1 MERILRVSSVLIA
14 IFFLLLPSASLG
26 EDVKHYAAL
35 EVEKGWQALNGG
47 DLDEALRSF
56 NQASII
62 DPSHAPA
69 YYGKG
74 HVYIAQDKI
83 GLAISFFEKTIELA
97 DPPMPEAYVNLGFAL
112 TLIGREQEGLKHYNK
127 ALSLDPMNKEAHIN
141 LANFY
146 CSELNGRKA
155 WEHVR
160 FAQKL
165 GANISDDQ
173 LAEMK
178 SLCPENR

>member
-1 MERILRVSSVLIA
+1 MERVIKISGVLGVVFFMFLSSAVVA
-14 IFFLLLPSASLG
+14 
-26 EDVKHYAAL
+26 EDVQHYAAQ
-35 EVEKGWQALNGG
+35 EVEKGWQAFNGG
-47 DLDEALRSF
+47 DTDEALRSF

-62 DPSHAPA
+62 DPTHAPA

-112 TLIGREQEGLKHYNK
+112 TLIGREQDGLKYYNQ
-127 ALSLDPMNKEAHIN
+127 ALSIDPLNKEAHIN

-146 CSELNGRKA
+146 CSELNGKKA

-160 FAQKL
+160 FSQKL
-165 GANISDDQ
+165 GAKISDDQ
-173 LAEMK
+173 LSEMK

>member
-1 MERILRVSSVLIA
+1 MQRILRDIPVLVV
-14 IFFLLLPSASLG
+14 IFFLFLSPIVSA
-26 EDVKHYAAL
+26 EDVRFYATQ
-35 EVEKGWQALNGG
+35 EVEKGWVAFNGG

-56 NQASII
+56 NQAAII
-62 DPSHAPA
+62 DPSLVTA

-83 GLAISFFEKTIELA
+83 GLAINFFEKTIELA

-112 TLIGREQEGLKHYNK
+112 TLMGREQEGLTMYGK
-127 ALSLDPMNKEAHIN
+127 ALSIDPMNKDAHLN

-146 CSELNGRKA
+146 CAELDGKKA
-155 WEHVR
+155 WEHIR
-160 FAQKL
+160 FAQKI
-165 GANISDDQ
+165 GARTSAEM

-178 SLCPENR
+178 SLCPEDR

>member
-1 MERILRVSSVLIA
+1 MQRILRDIPVLVV
-14 IFFLLLPSASLG
+14 IFFLFLSPMAG
-26 EDVKHYAAL
+26 AEDVSFYAAQ
-35 EVEKGWQALNGG
+35 EVEKGWQAFNGG

-56 NQASII
+56 NQAAII

-97 DPPMPEAYVNLGFAL
+97 RPPMPEAYVNLGFAL
-112 TLIGREQEGLKHYNK
+112 TLIGREQDGLKNYNK
-127 ALSLDPMNKEAHIN
+127 ALSLDPMNKDAHLN

-146 CSELNGRKA
+146 CSELNGQKA

-165 GANISDDQ
+165 GARISNDQ

-178 SLCPENR
+178 SLCPEGR